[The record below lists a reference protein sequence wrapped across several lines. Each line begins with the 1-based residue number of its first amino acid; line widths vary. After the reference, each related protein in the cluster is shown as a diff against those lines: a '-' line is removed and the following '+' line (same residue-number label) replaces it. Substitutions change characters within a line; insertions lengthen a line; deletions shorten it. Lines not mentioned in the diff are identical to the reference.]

1 MFTKKTLQQQINDFK
16 EKVYARETKISSRIS
31 ELEAEAASIKAKVK
45 AQTAEIV
52 ELEMSGNSSD
62 IGKLQKSNREMRM
75 QLEEIQDSIQEYK
88 DQLEDRTTPFVRDL
102 EKLRIAGNKAAEERL
117 ENEKALRAESAALE
131 TQIEDLKSK
140 LKKINSDLYISGA
153 STEVDTLKQIAVYID
168 PRATGLGFYEGKN
181 FINNWLGGASLKNF
195 FK

>member
-45 AQTAEIV
+45 TQTAEIV

-88 DQLEDRTTPFVRDL
+88 DQLGDRTNPFVKDL
-102 EKLRIAGNKAAEERL
+102 EKLRIAGNKVTEERL
-117 ENEKALRAESAALE
+117 KNEKALRAESAALE

-140 LKKINSDLYISGA
+140 LEKINHELYASGA
-153 STEVDTLKQIAVYID
+153 HTEVDTLKQIAVYLD
-168 PRATGLGFYEGKN
+168 PRATGLSYYEQNN
-181 FINNWLGGASLKNF
+181 FIKKWLGGSSLKNF
-195 FK
+195 FR